1 MLLFKNAV
9 LKPVMEELQEK
20 GGNMLLVKDEGIYL
34 MAEKGAFRK
43 GRRLHIAYAEGF
55 DPRLTENEDW
65 YEKAYLEVG
74 GDDFGEVLGN
84 DFWGTFLEEVINSR
98 GVTCSLMCPK
108 RNYVQVILSIH
119 NSIT

>member
-1 MLLFKNAV
+1 MKVKIMLLFKNAV

-34 MAEKGAFRK
+34 MAEKGAFRQ

-84 DFWGTFLEEVINSR
+84 DFWGTFLEEVINKGCDVFIDVSETQLR
-98 GVTCSLMCPK
+98 AG
-108 RNYVQVILSIH
+108 YIEH
-119 NSIT
+119 

>member
-34 MAEKGAFRK
+34 MAEKGAFRQ

-74 GDDFGEVLGN
+74 GDDFGEVLGS
-84 DFWGTFLEEVINSR
+84 DFWGTFLEEVINKGCDVFIDVSETQLR
-98 GVTCSLMCPK
+98 AGYIEHS
-108 RNYVQVILSIH
+108 
-119 NSIT
+119 

>member
-20 GGNMLLVKDEGIYL
+20 GGNMLFVKDKGIYL

-65 YEKAYLEVG
+65 YENTSQVVCH
-74 GDDFGEVLGN
+74 DD
-84 DFWGTFLEEVINSR
+84 DWKT
-98 GVTCSLMCPK
+98 
-108 RNYVQVILSIH
+108 
-119 NSIT
+119 